1 MKIGKSYI
9 FNRIFNFL
17 YRKYIFTNNT
27 FMQTVVIVC
36 LLYTVMVFPLYYS
49 INGIYDSNVNKTYYA
64 ISIFN
69 IDLIVGYLKITK
81 VNLIIYINK
90 KKKIIDLIKYF
101 ADKKN
106 RIKINVKPFKINNC
120 LICGVSNDFYIPLV
134 CASQAVSNT
143 ILPVLKYKYPHI
155 KIKNDIAFV
164 NNNRIREVVFVSGYI
179 NVLDIIN
186 ELINKIKG

>member
-1 MKIGKSYI
+1 
-9 FNRIFNFL
+9 
-17 YRKYIFTNNT
+17 
-27 FMQTVVIVC
+27 MQTVVIVC

-81 VNLIIYINK
+81 DNLIIYINK

-106 RIKINVKPFKINNC
+106 RIKINVKPLKINNC
-120 LICGVSNDFYIPLV
+120 LICGVSNDFNIPLV

>member
-1 MKIGKSYI
+1 
-9 FNRIFNFL
+9 
-17 YRKYIFTNNT
+17 
-27 FMQTVVIVC
+27 MQTVVIVC

-81 VNLIIYINK
+81 DNLIIYINK

-106 RIKINVKPFKINNC
+106 RIKINVKPLKINNC

-134 CASQAVSNT
+134 CASQTVSNT
-143 ILPVLKYKYPHI
+143 ILPVIKYKYPHI